1 MKITRKD
8 VEHVAALAHLELAPE
23 EMERMAQQLDSI
35 LGYIEKLNE
44 LDTEKVEPMAQVLTP
59 IASGQ
64 VESRADAALREDA
77 ERAGLA
83 REEALKAAPEANG
96 TFFKVPKV
104 IER

>member
-44 LDTEKVEPMAQVLTP
+44 LDTEKVEPMAQVLT
-59 IASGQ
+59 
-64 VESRADAALREDA
+64 ESRADVALREDKS
-77 ERAGLA
+77 RAGLP
-83 REEALKAAPEANG
+83 REEALKAAPEKDG

>member
-44 LDTEKVEPMAQVLTP
+44 LDTEKVEPMAQVL
-59 IASGQ
+59 S
-64 VESRADAALREDA
+64 ESRADAALREDA

-83 REEALKAAPEANG
+83 REEALQAAPEANG

>member
-44 LDTEKVEPMAQVLTP
+44 LDTEKVEPMAQVL
-59 IASGQ
+59 I
-64 VESRADAALREDA
+64 ESRADEALREDKS
-77 ERAGLA
+77 RAGLPK
-83 REEALKAAPEANG
+83 EEALRAAPEQDG

>member
-8 VEHVAALAHLELAPE
+8 VAHVAALAHLELAPE

-44 LDTEKVEPMAQVLTP
+44 LDTEKVEPMAQVLIP
-59 IASGQ
+59 IGSGQ
-64 VESRADAALREDA
+64 AESRADVALRED
-77 ERAGLA
+77 ENRAGLP
-83 REEALKAAPEANG
+83 REEALRAAPEKDG

>member
-44 LDTEKVEPMAQVLTP
+44 LDTEKVEPMAQVL
-59 IASGQ
+59 S
-64 VESRADAALREDA
+64 ESRADAALREDA

-83 REEALKAAPEANG
+83 REEALQAAPEKDG
-96 TFFKVPKV
+96 TFFKVPRV
-104 IER
+104 LER